1 MVHFVSTQPGRET
14 MNRVSRSCWQQRLS
28 VRVPLLV
35 PTASPLAASYAVF
48 LSVRTR
54 ALRLFLSLSLSLSHC
69 DCVSSSSSSP
79 NPHFNPHPSAQ
90 RSSHVTYPLIHFS
103 SLPLLLPLLPLPPLP
118 LQSLPRHLHP
128 LLPLPTL
135 QQLQMPRPTRQTLLR
150 QRRHA
155 RRMLFFKL
163 CRFER

>member
-1 MVHFVSTQPGRET
+1 MVYFVSTQPGRDS
-14 MNRVSRSCWQQRLS
+14 MNRVPRSCWQQRFS

-54 ALRLFLSLSLSLSHC
+54 ALHLSLSLCLSL
-69 DCVSSSSSSP
+69 
-79 NPHFNPHPSAQ
+79 
-90 RSSHVTYPLIHFS
+90 
-103 SLPLLLPLLPLPPLP
+103 SLPLIACVYAHPHPPQILISILIQAHNVIPMSLPTCSLPLLLPLPPLP
-118 LQSLPRHLHP
+118 LQSLPRQLHP

-155 RRMLFFKL
+155 RRVLFLEL